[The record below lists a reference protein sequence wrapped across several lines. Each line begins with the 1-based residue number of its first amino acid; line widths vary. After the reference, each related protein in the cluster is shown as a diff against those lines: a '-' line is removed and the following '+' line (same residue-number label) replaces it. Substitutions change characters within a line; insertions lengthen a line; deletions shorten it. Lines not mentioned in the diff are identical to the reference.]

1 MSISAGMISMGAY
14 LPAKRVG
21 HEQKVELTGYLRD
34 ETLLPREYVEQID
47 AQERLP
53 GMIETNR
60 DGWEIHPWFETWVSN
75 LPPKQRTDPFR
86 GAEERRR
93 VPPDPRSLRE
103 SIIPH
108 PMLPSDAETLAG
120 ALALINGKV
129 DKDEIDLLIVASQVS
144 DLLLPSNASLVQH
157 KLRLRNAGAYHVDT
171 CCSSFVTMMEIASGL
186 VKAGLKKKILIVAS
200 YIDSLVNDK
209 SSYFSADTGDA
220 AVAAVI
226 SETDDGE
233 GYIASFSTSHGS
245 RHDGI
250 IFQRRPPALSRS
262 AGHGHA
268 CEEVFV
274 TFYNQEANMEI
285 AANAEK
291 DMVEVVHGALN
302 KAGLS
307 LRDVDFFVTHQP
319 VHWAGNAWREA
330 LGIPEDRFFE
340 TFRKYG
346 NIANCSAAVNLLEAI
361 ETRLIKERSTVLI
374 ASSGAGENH
383 IAVLERTAPS
393 LIQSINHPTENRCA
407 RKKSS
412 PR

>member
-1 MSISAGMISMGAY
+1 MSISAGAISMGAY
-14 LPAKRVG
+14 LPARRISLT
-21 HEQKVELTGYLRD
+21 QKAELTSYLRD
-34 ETLLPREYVEQID
+34 ETLLPREYVEQIE

-53 GMIETNR
+53 GTIETNEE
-60 DGWEIHPWFETWVSN
+60 GWANRPWFEAWLAT
-75 LPPKQRTDPFR
+75 LPPKRRADPFQ
-86 GAEERRR
+86 GTKERRR
-93 VPPDPRSLRE
+93 VPSDPLSLRE
-103 SIIPH
+103 SIVPH

-129 DKDEIDLLIVASQVS
+129 DKDEIDLLIVASQVP

-157 KLRLRNAGAYHVDT
+157 KLQLKKAGAYHVDT

-186 VKAGLKKKILIVAS
+186 VKAGLKKKILIIAS

-209 SSYFSADTGDA
+209 SSYFSIDTGDA

-226 SETDDGE
+226 SETDDGS

-250 IFQRRPPALSRS
+250 ILQRRPPVLFRC
-262 AGHGHA
+262 AGHGHN
-268 CEEVFV
+268 CEEVYV
-274 TFYNQEANMEI
+274 TFYNQEANKEI
-285 AANAEK
+285 AAHAQK
-291 DMVEVVHGALN
+291 DMVEVVNGALK

-307 LRDVDFFVTHQP
+307 IHDVDFFVTHQP

-346 NIANCSAAVNLLEAI
+346 NIANCSAPVNLLEAI
-361 ETRLIKERSTVLI
+361 ERKLIQENDTVLI

-383 IAVLERTAPS
+383 IAVLERIAPS
-393 LIQSINHPTENRCA
+393 LVQSVNHPVEGCVT
-407 RKKSS
+407 
-412 PR
+412 

>member
-1 MSISAGMISMGAY
+1 MSISAGTTSMGAY
-14 LPAKRVG
+14 LPARRISLT
-21 HEQKVELTGYLRD
+21 QKAELTSYLRD
-34 ETLLPREYVEQID
+34 ETLLPREYVEQIE

-53 GMIETNR
+53 GTIETNEE
-60 DGWEIHPWFETWVSN
+60 GWAKRPWFEAWLAT
-75 LPPKQRTDPFR
+75 LPPKRRADPFQ
-86 GAEERRR
+86 GTKERRR
-93 VPPDPRSLRE
+93 VPSDPLSLRE
-103 SIIPH
+103 SIVPH

-120 ALALINGKV
+120 ALALIHGKV
-129 DKDEIDLLIVASQVS
+129 DKDEIDLLIVASQVP

-157 KLRLRNAGAYHVDT
+157 KLQLKKAGAYHVDT

-186 VKAGLKKKILIVAS
+186 VKAGLKKKILIIAS

-209 SSYFSADTGDA
+209 SSYFSIDTGDA

-226 SETDDGE
+226 SETDDGN

-250 IFQRRPPALSRS
+250 ILQRRPPVLFRS
-262 AGHGHA
+262 AGHGHN
-268 CEEVFV
+268 CEEVYV
-274 TFYNQEANMEI
+274 TFYNQEANKEI
-285 AANAEK
+285 AAHAQK
-291 DMVEVVHGALN
+291 DMVEVVNGALK

-307 LRDVDFFVTHQP
+307 IHDVDFFVTHQP

-346 NIANCSAAVNLLEAI
+346 NIANCSAPVNLLEAI
-361 ETRLIKERSTVLI
+361 ERKLIQENDTVLI

-383 IAVLERTAPS
+383 IAVLERIAPS
-393 LIQSINHPTENRCA
+393 LVQSVNHPVEGCVA
-407 RKKSS
+407 
-412 PR
+412 

>member
-1 MSISAGMISMGAY
+1 MSISAGIISMGAY
-14 LPAKRVG
+14 LPARRISPT
-21 HEQKVELTGYLRD
+21 QKAELTSYLRD
-34 ETLLPREYVEQID
+34 ETLLPGEYVEQIE

-53 GMIETNR
+53 GTIETNEE
-60 DGWEIHPWFETWVSN
+60 GWAKHPWFETWLAK
-75 LPPKQRTDPFR
+75 LPPKRRADPFQ
-86 GAEERRR
+86 GTKERRR
-93 VPPDPRSLRE
+93 VPSDPLSLRE
-103 SIIPH
+103 SIVPH

-120 ALALINGKV
+120 ALALMNGKV
-129 DKDEIDLLIVASQVS
+129 DKDEIDLLIVASQVP

-157 KLRLRNAGAYHVDT
+157 KLQLRKAGAYHVDT

-186 VKAGLKKKILIVAS
+186 VKAGIKKKILIIAS

-209 SSYFSADTGDA
+209 SSYFSIDTGDA

-226 SETDDGE
+226 SETDDGN

-250 IFQRRPPALSRS
+250 ILQRRPPALFKSV
-262 AGHGHA
+262 GHGHIR
-268 CEEVFV
+268 EEVFV
-274 TFYNQEANMEI
+274 TFYNQEANREI
-285 AANAEK
+285 AANAQK
-291 DMVEVVHGALN
+291 DMVEVVDGALK

-307 LRDVDFFVTHQP
+307 IHDVDFFVTHQP

-346 NIANCSAAVNLLEAI
+346 NIANCSAPVNLLEAI
-361 ETRLIKERSTVLI
+361 ERKLIKESDTVLI

-383 IAVLERTAPS
+383 IAVLERITPS
-393 LIQSINHPTENRCA
+393 LVQSVNHQVEGCVA
-407 RKKSS
+407 
-412 PR
+412 